1 MNVTHTVGVTDLDDQ
16 QITEVSDVEIELDLD
31 TNAPHY
37 LYSPSAADGRRGV
50 AKPPSRRW
58 TRMQYLVSTASTLI
72 RFFWISPGYGDR

>member
-37 LYSPSAADGRRGV
+37 LYSPSAG
-50 AKPPSRRW
+50 
-58 TRMQYLVSTASTLI
+58 
-72 RFFWISPGYGDR
+72 